1 MNQHPYIKY
10 AHALICVENNLGSET
25 TIEEI
30 NPQYLLR
37 ELENGINHFRVK
49 ARSFI
54 GMDEVEFDYISGGTV
69 KGDSEK
75 GIFLAPNMLCNTGRT
90 NDYTNF
96 CNEVISELNN
106 QESINFFLA
115 KTSEIKGA
123 MMPTVSEFLSF
134 SDSGG
139 IGRGKPKGKNIIK
152 ILSLIT
158 TSCLLKPS
166 ITVKTYSKKRYEY
179 NNAAVL
185 PDLSIENLIN
195 FIKLFKGIQLKK
207 VDGLMKGRV
216 YKELD
221 KKGNLKTEKPMR
233 PYLFNGNFPN
243 APRSTSLGAI
253 ALLGALGEIAKE
265 EEYHDFGLAVLDNL
279 KEAQMYMIQ
288 YGSVST
294 FRYNHYIV
302 ELAKENK
309 LSTIIDSAYYTVLLR
324 EGTRNS
330 KNRDEYQK
338 FDMFLGRFLTF
349 FNTNTFRDF
358 LAFRAEYSP
367 YLKELLITYFTK
379 MENENLKIVHSA
391 RMFGQWLNLAAYITA
406 TNELKGKEV
415 ELNYNE
421 KRKALKSKAL
431 IELESAAFSAK
442 TTDALFAQLMT
453 RVGRLSGLDA
463 PEGATDF
470 MEATLS
476 GDVTLEKAKNM
487 IIAFMR
493 LRNKKES
500 KDTPPSNI
508 DEDYATDSDI
518 SDDASE

>member
-1 MNQHPYIKY
+1 MNQHPYIRY
-10 AHALICVENNLGSET
+10 AHALLCVENNFSSEI
-25 TIEEI
+25 TIEKI
-30 NPQYLLR
+30 APKYLLK

-49 ARSFI
+49 ARAFK
-54 GMDEVEFDYISGGTV
+54 GMDEVGFDYINSE
-69 KGDSEK
+69 KGDTNN
-75 GIFLAPNMLCNTGRT
+75 GIFLAGNIICTDKAAG
-90 NDYTNF
+90 NF
-96 CNEVISELNN
+96 YKACKKTIGELNKKEDDI
-106 QESINFFLA
+106 QKFLSKQDEVSMSSMPTSGEFLGFSIN
-115 KTSEIKGA
+115 
-123 MMPTVSEFLSF
+123 
-134 SDSGG
+134 GG
-139 IGRGKPKGKNIIK
+139 ISRNSPKVVNYENVLG
-152 ILSLIT
+152 LIT
-158 TSCLLKPS
+158 GSTDLKPF
-166 ITVKTYSKKRYEY
+166 IVTKTYSKKRYEY
-179 NNAAVL
+179 RNATII
-185 PDLSIENLIN
+185 PDLDIENLIN

-207 VDGLMKGRV
+207 IDGLMKGRV
-216 YKELD
+216 YKDLD

-233 PYLFNGNFPN
+233 PHLFNGNFPN

-265 EEYHDFGLAVLDNL
+265 EEYRDFGSAVLDSL

-288 YGSVST
+288 YGSLST

-330 KNRDEYQK
+330 KNKDEYQK
-338 FDMFLGRFLTF
+338 FDMFLSRFLMF
-349 FNTNTFRDF
+349 FNANTIRDF

-367 YLKELLITYFTK
+367 YIKELLITYFTK
-379 MENENLKIVHSA
+379 MENENLKIVQSA

-406 TNELKGKEV
+406 TNELKGKEADK
-415 ELNYNE
+415 NYNE
-421 KRKALKSKAL
+421 KKNAFKSKVL

-463 PEGATDF
+463 PEGATEF

-493 LRNKKES
+493 LRNKKEL
-500 KDTPPSNI
+500 KDNPPSNI
-508 DEDYATDSDI
+508 DEDDIIESDI
-518 SDDASE
+518 SDDVFE